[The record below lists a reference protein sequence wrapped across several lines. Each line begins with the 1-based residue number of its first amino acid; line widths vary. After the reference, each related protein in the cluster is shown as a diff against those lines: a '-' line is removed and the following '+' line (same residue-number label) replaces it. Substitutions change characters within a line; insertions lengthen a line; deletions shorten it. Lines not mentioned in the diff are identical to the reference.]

1 MKDQCSAVA
10 RRNVLLGA
18 AALAGLSRPALA
30 QQATAWPV
38 RQTRLVVP
46 FAAGSVLDIPARIM
60 ADRLSRRLGATFI
73 VESRPG
79 AGGGIGSMEVVRS
92 APDGSTLLVGSS
104 SITILPFLQP
114 RLGLDPV
121 RDLSPVSLLM
131 DLPVA
136 ASVRPASPI
145 RDIAD
150 LVARAKAEPG
160 RLTYGSGGVGSS
172 VHLTT
177 ALFASMA
184 GIDLLHVPYTGGA
197 RAMTALYAGEIDV
210 FFTSTVDQLPAAR
223 QGLVRLIGVA
233 TERRMPEV
241 PDVPAINE
249 VVPGYTMLQ
258 WVALFAPRGL
268 PAPLMELLVA
278 ELALMRDDEELK
290 ARLAVGAAPV
300 RFDGPAP
307 LAERIAQELVTW
319 RTVIARENIR
329 PE

>member
-1 MKDQCSAVA
+1 MTHHRITAT
-10 RRNVLLGA
+10 RRRALLGA
-18 AALAGLSRPALA
+18 AALAGQSRPSLA
-30 QQATAWPV
+30 QQAAAWPI

-46 FAAGSVLDIPARIM
+46 FAAGSVLDIPARIL

-73 VESRPG
+73 VENKPG
-79 AGGGIGSMEVVRS
+79 AGGGIGTMEVVRA
-92 APDGSTLLVGSS
+92 APDGGTLLVGSS

-121 RDLSPVSLLM
+121 RDLVPVSILM

-136 ASVRPASPI
+136 ASVRPSSPI
-145 RDIAD
+145 KDTAD
-150 LVARAKAEPG
+150 LIARARAEPG
-160 RLTYGSGGVGSS
+160 RITYGSGGVGSS

-184 GIDLLHVPYTGGA
+184 GIELLHVPYGGGA

-223 QGLVRLIGVA
+223 QGLMRLIGVA

-258 WVALFAPRGL
+258 WVAMWAPRGL
-268 PAPLMELLVA
+268 PAPLVERLVA
-278 ELALMRDDEELK
+278 ELALLQEDAELK
-290 ARLAVGAAPV
+290 SRLAVGAAPV

-307 LAERIAQELVTW
+307 LAERITQELATW